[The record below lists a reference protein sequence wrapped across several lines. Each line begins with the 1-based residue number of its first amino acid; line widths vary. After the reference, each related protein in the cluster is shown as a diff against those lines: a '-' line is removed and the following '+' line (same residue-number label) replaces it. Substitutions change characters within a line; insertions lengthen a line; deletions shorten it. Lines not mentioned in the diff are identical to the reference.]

1 MSAKPKALI
10 TGIRGFTGKYLA
22 EELEVR
28 GYEVWG
34 TSQGVE
40 NNISKVRQ
48 VDLRNYSE
56 INEFVEEVNPS
67 VVVHLAA
74 ISFVAHGDASEIYE
88 MNVVG
93 TRNLLAA
100 LTNLPSRPRSVILAS
115 SANIYGN
122 SVDDPITEES
132 LLDPLN
138 DYAVSKLAMEKM
150 AKLWMS
156 ELPITIVRPFNY
168 SGVGQSLNFLIPKL
182 VEHFVLEKP
191 SVSLGNLD
199 VYRDFSD
206 VRTVVW
212 AYSQLVEKP
221 APGEVFNIASGQLI
235 SISELVGTL
244 ERLTN
249 QPIDVI
255 SSGEFARKSEVS
267 KLRGDASK
275 LWAHIGTP
283 SPLSLEDTLKWMLDS
298 SH

>member
-1 MSAKPKALI
+1 MSAKPRALI

-22 EELEVR
+22 EELEAR

-40 NNISKVRQ
+40 YESSKVRQ

-56 INEFVEEVNPS
+56 IAEFAEKVNPS

-74 ISFVAHGDASEIYE
+74 ISFVAHGDVAEIYE
-88 MNVVG
+88 MNVIG

-115 SANIYGN
+115 SANTYGN
-122 SVDDPITEES
+122 SLDDPITEKS
-132 LLDPLN
+132 SLDPLN

-150 AKLWMS
+150 AKLWMG

-182 VEHFVLEKP
+182 VEHFVQEKP
-191 SVSLGNLD
+191 SVNLGNLD

-206 VRTVVW
+206 VRTVIW
-212 AYSQLVEKP
+212 SYAQLVDNP
-221 APGEVFNIASGQLI
+221 APGEVFNIASGHLT
-235 SISELVGTL
+235 SISELIAML
-244 ERLTN
+244 ERLARR
-249 QPIDVI
+249 PIEVI
-255 SSGEFARKSEVS
+255 SSAEFARKGEVS

-275 LWAHIGTP
+275 LWAHIGKPKALT
-283 SPLSLEDTLKWMLDS
+283 LEETLRWMLDS
-298 SH
+298 SK

>member
-22 EELEVR
+22 EELEAR

-40 NNISKVRQ
+40 DESSKVRQ
-48 VDLRNYSE
+48 VDLRKYAE
-56 INEFVEEVNPS
+56 IQEFAEKVNPS

-74 ISFVAHGDASEIYE
+74 ISFVAHGDVAEIYE

-122 SVDDPITEES
+122 SLDDPITEKS
-132 LLDPLN
+132 SLDPLN

-150 AKLWMS
+150 AKLWMG

-182 VEHFVLEKP
+182 VEHFVQEKP

-206 VRTVVW
+206 VRTVIW
-212 AYSQLVEKP
+212 AYAQLVENP
-221 APGEVFNIASGQLI
+221 APGEVFNIASGSLT
-235 SISELVGTL
+235 SISELVSML
-244 ERLTN
+244 ERLASR
-249 QPIDVI
+249 PIEVI
-255 SSGEFARKSEVS
+255 SSGEFARKGEVS
-267 KLRGDASK
+267 KLRGDPSK

-283 SPLSLEDTLKWMLDS
+283 KPLTLEDTLKWMLDS
-298 SH
+298 SK

>member
-1 MSAKPKALI
+1 MSAKPRALI

-22 EELEVR
+22 EELEAR

-40 NNISKVRQ
+40 DESSRVRQ

-56 INEFVEEVNPS
+56 IREFAEKVNPS

-74 ISFVAHGDASEIYE
+74 ISFVAHGDVAEIYE

-122 SVDDPITEES
+122 SIDDPITEES
-132 LLDPLN
+132 SLDPLN

-150 AKLWMS
+150 AKLWMG

-182 VEHFVLEKP
+182 VEHFVQEKP
-191 SVSLGNLD
+191 SVNLGNLD

-206 VRTVVW
+206 VRTVIW
-212 AYSQLVEKP
+212 AYAQLVENP
-221 APGEVFNIASGQLI
+221 APGEIFNIASGHLT
-235 SISELVGTL
+235 SISELISML
-244 ERLTN
+244 ERLARR
-249 QPIDVI
+249 PIEVI
-255 SSGEFARKSEVS
+255 SSEEFGRKGEVS
-267 KLRGDASK
+267 KLRGDSTK
-275 LWAHIGTP
+275 LWAHIGKPKALT
-283 SPLSLEDTLKWMLDS
+283 LEETLRWMLDS
-298 SH
+298 SK